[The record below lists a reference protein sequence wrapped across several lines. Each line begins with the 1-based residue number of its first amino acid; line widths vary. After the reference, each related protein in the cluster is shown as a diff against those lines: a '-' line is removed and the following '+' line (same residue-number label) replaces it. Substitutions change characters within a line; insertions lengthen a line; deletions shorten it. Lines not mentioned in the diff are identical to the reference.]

1 MRQWIWSVL
10 VQVMACRLFR
20 EILIKIQTFLI
31 HEKASE
37 NIVCEMVTILSWD
50 GWVKYARASDL
61 GSIIFTGS
69 NSFPVTELWYA
80 IFCVRNICFSE
91 FVIDG
96 MCSAKRRKLLT
107 MLLCHR
113 PLSQAQKNIACKKKL
128 IKVQDGGRNAEL
140 CLRTTIWIVLHSMT
154 Q

>member
-1 MRQWIWSVL
+1 MRQWIWPAF
-10 VQVMACRLFR
+10 VQVMACRLFG
-20 EILIKIQTFLI
+20 EILIKIQKFII

-37 NIVCEMVTILSWD
+37 NIVCEMVTTLSWD
-50 GWVKYARASDL
+50 GWVKHARASDL
-61 GSIIFTGS
+61 RTIVFIGS
-69 NSFPVTELWYA
+69 NGFPGTELWYA
-80 IFCVRNICFSE
+80 IFCFRNICLSE
-91 FVIDG
+91 FVIGG

-113 PLSQAQKNIACKKKL
+113 PLSQAQNTLHAKKL